1 MRKTAA
7 TLLGALACALGASGV
22 VSCGDDAAATTSTTT
37 STMATSS
44 STGGGPAP
52 IACEGAPAEITLDGV
67 WAAYGR
73 LSVKLLGAPGGAI
86 TICPTD
92 QIGEATILLL
102 VTFKQ
107 DPADKT
113 KIIDAKATL
122 CSIELPVVTALVGM
136 CDPASESL
144 VSTQIVAPDPF
155 IKSLPKVTQ
164 VASTGTLSALSSG
177 AGINLERFI
186 VTAGSSKSGAALPS
200 WKIDDG
206 ACAAPDVGHTDCE
219 MACVDDCASMR
230 DDDEDGFPG
239 VTLEVCGKT
248 PDDEKNGVECNAAEP
263 NEPGATLQGRAYLN
277 LEVDPLFTG
286 TAASSCELT
295 GTIDTGVNYNV
306 VGADVYLT
314 GGSISVASAI
324 KSLPTFS
331 VDAAASKF
339 RMVRIDGAYGAPD
352 WQVDP
357 AMASAACA
365 TLIQRVNEL

>member
-7 TLLGALACALGASGV
+7 TLLGALACALGVSGIT
-22 VSCGDDAAATTSTTT
+22 SCGDDPAATASTTT
-37 STMATSS
+37 SATAASS
-44 STGGGPAP
+44 STGSGPGP
-52 IACEGAPAEITLDGV
+52 IACEGAPADLSLDGV

-113 KIIDAKATL
+113 KIVDAKATL

-136 CDPASESL
+136 CDPSSESL

-155 IKSLPKVTQ
+155 IKALPEVTQ
-164 VASTGTLSALSSG
+164 VASTGTLSEASPG
-177 AGINLERFI
+177 ASITIERFI

-200 WKIDDG
+200 WKIADP
-206 ACAAPDVGHTDCE
+206 ACADPTIGHTDCE
-219 MACVDDCASMR
+219 MTCVDDCASMR
-230 DDDEDGFPG
+230 DDDADGFPG

-248 PDDEKNGVECNAAEP
+248 PDDVKKGVACNAAEP
-263 NEPGATLQGRAYLN
+263 NEPGTTLQGRAYLS
-277 LEVDPLFTG
+277 LEVDPKLTG
-286 TAASSCELT
+286 TATSSCELS
-295 GTIDTGVNYNV
+295 GTIDTGVNYSV

-339 RMVRIDGAYGAPD
+339 RMVRIDGEYGAPD

-357 AMASAACA
+357 AQASAACA